1 MEDARCWLLA
11 GLIRFAGLMFNGLMF
26 NGLMFNGLMV
36 EVFSNYGLVD
46 GGYKM
51 FEN

>member
-11 GLIRFAGLMFNGLMF
+11 GLIRFAGLMFNGLM
-26 NGLMFNGLMV
+26 V

-46 GGYKM
+46 GGYKI